1 MSKKIKSTVE
11 EFVESLTP
19 EQKKEFDKEYKEFLI
34 SEMILAAM
42 EEDSISVRAL
52 AKEAGVSPTIVQGV
66 RSGERENVSLKSIIK
81 ILKALGYNLAAEK
94 DGNLIPIK
102 I

>member
-1 MSKKIKSTVE
+1 MSKKGKTTVE

-19 EQKKEFDKEYKEFLI
+19 EEKKDFDEGYKDFLI

-42 EEDSISVRAL
+42 EEDNLSVRAL

-66 RSGERENVSLKSIIK
+66 RSGERENVSLKNIIK

-94 DGNLIPIK
+94 DGILIPIK
-102 I
+102 V

>member
-1 MSKKIKSTVE
+1 MSKKTKSTVE
-11 EFVESLTP
+11 EFIESLTP
-19 EQKKEFDKEYKEFLI
+19 KQKKEFDEGYKDFLI

-52 AKEAGVSPTIVQGV
+52 AKQAGVSPTIVQGV
-66 RSGERENVSLKSIIK
+66 RSGERKNVSLKSVLK

-94 DGNLIPIK
+94 DGHLIPIK

>member
-66 RSGERENVSLKSIIK
+66 RSGERENVSLKSI
-81 ILKALGYNLAAEK
+81 
-94 DGNLIPIK
+94 
-102 I
+102 